1 MHKEFPMP
9 VGKGSRSAHNV
20 EKLKKKAASAIP
32 RKKVT
37 RNTGATKAVRT
48 TAKRAATKAR
58 AAKAIKKA

>member
-1 MHKEFPMP
+1 MP
-9 VGKGSRSAHNV
+9 AGKGSRSAHNV

-58 AAKAIKKA
+58 AAKQS